1 MRARVLSIILLLVL
15 PCSLA
20 WAEGGTAAGH
30 YIVTFEEPPLASFR
44 GFAGHADPARAALKA
59 TSPLVTG
66 AARLDVSTTES
77 LAYRD
82 FLGQRRA
89 VHLDAIARHLGR
101 KVAAELT
108 LDVVNNAVLLS
119 LDADEAARLA
129 DLPGVLRVEPEF
141 IARPQTDAGPQW
153 IGADQVWSGASG
165 VSSRG
170 AGVVIGIVD
179 TGINRMHSSFA
190 GVGPVDGHVHV
201 NPRGRFFGL
210 CTTAPSPCNGKLIG
224 MYDFTQCTGQHN
236 TSGCDDRE
244 PNTGL
249 DPDGHGSHVA
259 STAAGNRVNV
269 SLNLPTGAVT
279 RSLGGVAPHASLIS
293 YKACEEEE
301 DCRGSWL
308 LAALNQA
315 VADGVDVINYSIGGG
330 TRDPWTTSDA
340 QAMLAAREAG
350 IVVSVSAGNS
360 GPRPGSVTAPAN
372 APWVLA
378 VANSTHDR
386 AIVNRLVDLSGG
398 AGTPPGGGVLAGV
411 GSTLGYGPAALRIP
425 SDFPQCSQGSDIDSP
440 PSGASNPWNGIVFN
454 GEIVICERGVQARV
468 AKSNNV
474 RLAGGGGTVLINTAA
489 DGESVVSDAHSI
501 PGTHLGYRDGAA
513 LKAWLASGSGHSG
526 RIEGSRVVNDAAFA
540 DALAASSSRGPN
552 SVAGVLK
559 PQLAAPGTSILAA
572 AGSGSGFAF
581 LSGTSMASPH
591 VAGAAALLRAA
602 RPDWDVSTIDSA
614 LATTTRRV
622 IRDSDGID
630 LASVFAQGG
639 GRVDVAAAVNAGL
652 GFPVTAAA
660 FRAARPEQG
669 GNPANLNL
677 PALVSANCVRECA
690 FSRQVRNLVG
700 AGSWRIEAD
709 LPDGLRLNLDGE
721 TFQLAAGQT
730 RDLQFAFSVQQ
741 ARLYGQ
747 SLEGSVRL
755 LPVDAG
761 NASATVI
768 PVSLRASAGAVSER
782 IQLTVD
788 SDRGFRD
795 VSLPGL
801 VALPDVHPHGS
812 SLATPRRRAEL
823 MQQDPTPS
831 DVYDSFGAG
840 TMVELVRLPATATPR
855 TWRLDVALS
864 SNAMDVDLFVGR
876 DLNGNG
882 LPDANEELCR
892 STSPAAAE
900 QCGLDLE
907 SGDTEQTFWIL
918 GQNWQTQSGGG
929 LATVN
934 LDYTLIE
941 QSPDGRGALS
951 LTAAANVPEQ
961 DSLPLRLIWDAPD
974 LLPGERRVGLI
985 ALRASAD
992 APQPF
997 ASIVVELLRSGPAA
1011 PAARALAPGR
1021 SQPLRLAGNSAAER
1035 LFIDVPTNAAA
1046 LVARSRGASD
1056 VDLYA
1061 AHVGAPDAP
1070 AIATARAGAG
1080 QRHRQDPARAG
1091 RGADAGA
1098 LVPHPG
1104 QPRRR
1109 RRRLRTG
1116 RDAGIRRRARRTATG
1131 RVLQPGQRW
1140 LRPVPVRRR
1149 RSLGTGL
1156 VHLPA
1161 GRLAN
1166 LVPRR
1171 QRPSG
1176 CAARTVAGGSGALPL
1191 EPGPRRGHGGRRGPA
1206 AAGRPAALP
1215 LQLEPRRRDRQRAD
1229 AVDRRERLPAAGRPG
1244 AAAERPV
1251 VLAAT
1256 ARFRLQR
1263 DRRGERGKHRR
1274 VLLRWPWHRPLGARL
1289 GCLQRHHR
1297 TRHRA
1302 RLAQWKLP
1310 AVRLCRAGRQRR
1322 CRPTGASLRQRRER
1336 PCPVRHPWPGR
1347 ADPAN
1352 ADDPAMV
1359 DRLAGGADVRRHHL
1373 PLTCSSHRP
1382 PCTQ

>member
-1070 AIATARAGAG
+1070 AIATAPPRAQAQASATGSATDKTLRVQGAALTPGRWYLTPVNRAGDAAAFELDVTLEYAAARVEPRPGAYFNPGSDGSGLFLFAVGEAWGLAWYTYLQDGSPTWYLGVNVRPGAQQGLWQVDLARYRWSQGRAVATVVGEALLRLDDPQHFRFNWSLDGETGSEPMQWIGENACPQQGGQALPLSGLWYSPQQPGFGYSVIAGASAESIGAYFYDGRGIARWVLGSVAFNGTTERDIALDWRNGSCPLCAYAAPVVSAGAG
-1080 QRHRQDPARAG
+1080 Q
-1091 RGADAGA
+1091 
-1098 LVPHPG
+1098 L
-1104 QPRRR
+1104 
-1109 RRRLRTG
+1109 
-1116 RDAGIRRRARRTATG
+1116 
-1131 RVLQPGQRW
+1131 
-1140 LRPVPVRRR
+1140 VRRYD
-1149 RSLGTGL
+1149 S
-1156 VHLPA
+1156 A
-1161 GRLAN
+1161 A
-1166 LVPRR
+1166 
-1171 QRPSG
+1171 SG
-1176 CAARTVAGGSGALPL
+1176 HVLSDI
-1191 EPGPRRGHGGRRGPA
+1191 RGPGA
-1206 AAGRPAALP
+1206 QTLP
-1215 LQLEPRRRDRQRAD
+1215 TPTTPQWLIDL
-1229 AVDRRERLPAAGRPG
+1229 
-1244 AAAERPV
+1244 PV
-1251 VLAAT
+1251 VRMSDAIT
-1256 ARFRLQR
+1256 
-1263 DRRGERGKHRR
+1263 
-1274 VLLRWPWHRPLGARL
+1274 
-1289 GCLQRHHR
+1289 
-1297 TRHRA
+1297 
-1302 RLAQWKLP
+1302 
-1310 AVRLCRAGRQRR
+1310 
-1322 CRPTGASLRQRRER
+1322 
-1336 PCPVRHPWPGR
+1336 CP
-1347 ADPAN
+1347 
-1352 ADDPAMV
+1352 
-1359 DRLAGGADVRRHHL
+1359 
-1373 PLTCSSHRP
+1373 
-1382 PCTQ
+1382 